1 LLSKQQSQAMRN
13 SDRGIIFNIQ
23 GYCIHDGPGIRTSVF
38 LKGCPLCCS
47 WCQNP
52 ESHFP
57 LPELFFAE
65 EKCTG
70 CGTCIPICPEK
81 AIRLQGIKS
90 YTDRQLCK
98 GAGLCVD
105 ACPNEARAVIGRR
118 ATADEVFKEIAADS
132 LFYRESG
139 GGVTLSGGEPL
150 AQPEFAASILRKCRD
165 AGFHTALDTCGYA
178 SWTAAREV
186 LHYVNLVLFDFKH
199 MNPEIHRRYTGV
211 SNELILQ
218 NAENIHHEMSIPM
231 WARVTLVPGFN
242 DSVENIEATARFI
255 ADRLSSA
262 IPVHL
267 LPYHRLGEAKWEKLG
282 GKNEFASIEIPGERQ
297 LVECRRI
304 FESFGLT
311 AIMGG

>member
-1 LLSKQQSQAMRN
+1 MRN
-13 SDRGIIFNIQ
+13 PDRGILFNIQ

-52 ESHFP
+52 ESHSP

-70 CGTCIPICPEK
+70 CGKCIPACPGK
-81 AIRLQGIKS
+81 AIRLQEKKS
-90 YTDRQLCK
+90 RTDRKLCK
-98 GAGLCVD
+98 SAGLCVD

-118 ATADEVFKEIAADS
+118 ATADEVFKEIAADA

-150 AQPEFAASILRKCRD
+150 AQPEFAASILKKCRD

-178 SWTAAREV
+178 SWTAAGKV
-186 LHYVNLVLFDFKH
+186 LRYVNLVLFDFKH
-199 MNPEIHRRYTGV
+199 MNPEIHRKYTGV

-218 NAENIHHEMSIPM
+218 NAEKIHHEMSIPM

-255 ADRLSSA
+255 ADRLSNA

-282 GKNEFASIEIPGERQ
+282 GDNVVGSIEIPAERQ
-297 LVECRRI
+297 LVECSRI
-304 FESFGLT
+304 FKSFGLT
-311 AIMGG
+311 AVVGG